1 MKKICIVSTSLGKGG
16 AERFSALLS
25 EMLTDLGYEIHI
37 LIINNDIDYHYSGAL
52 FCVKAQLKN
61 EHSQFEKIKITRSY
75 FQKHDFDVII
85 DNRTKTQ
92 VLKELIYY
100 HYIFKAKK
108 RIAVVHSYRLEHYFP
123 KPQFLLKFIF
133 NKIDQF
139 VAVSKEIQ
147 EEILK
152 KYTFKNCTQIYNP
165 IPSDIIEKSNDESV
179 LIDDDNYILYYGRI
193 DEKVKNLTLLLNAYK
208 SSNLPQ
214 NDIKL
219 YIIGD
224 GNDVSLLKENIQKL
238 QLEAYVKHI
247 KHLKNPFPYVRK
259 AFFSVLTSRHEGFPM
274 VLVEA
279 LACGIPVVSV
289 DCKSGPKEIIKD
301 KHNGLLVENH
311 DVSALAKAFN
321 VFLEDTALYMQCK
334 KNAKPSVQHLT
345 LDNVALRW
353 KELIENNAKY

>member
-25 EMLTDLGYEIHI
+25 EMLTGLGYEVHI
-37 LIINNDIDYHYSGAL
+37 LIINNDIDYQYSGVL
-52 FCVKAQLKN
+52 FCLKQQVKN
-61 EHSQFEKIKITRSY
+61 EYSQYEKIKTLRSY
-75 FQKHDFDVII
+75 FRKHDFDVII
-85 DNRTKTQ
+85 DNRTKINF
-92 VLKELIYY
+92 LKEFIY
-100 HYIFKAKK
+100 HHHIFKTRK
-108 RIAVVHSYRLEHYFP
+108 IISVIHSYHLQHYFP
-123 KPQFLLKFIF
+123 KPQFLLKLIY

-147 EEILK
+147 EEVIK
-152 KYTFKNCTQIYNP
+152 QYAFKNCTQIYNP
-165 IPSDIIEKSNDESV
+165 IPSDILGKSIKESPLV
-179 LIDDDNYILYYGRI
+179 NDDNYIIYYGRI

-208 SSNLPQ
+208 ASDLSKK
-214 NDIKL
+214 DIKL
-219 YIIGD
+219 YIVGD
-224 GNDVSLLKENIQKL
+224 GKDVSLLRENINAL
-238 QLEAYVKHI
+238 QLEPYVKHI
-247 KHLKNPFPYVRK
+247 SHLRNPFPYVSK

-289 DCKSGPKEIIKD
+289 DCKSGPKEIVQH

-311 DVSALAKAFN
+311 NVEALANAFN
-321 VFLEDTALYMQCK
+321 VFLEDSTLHEQCK
-334 KNAKPSVQHLT
+334 KNAKSSVQHLT